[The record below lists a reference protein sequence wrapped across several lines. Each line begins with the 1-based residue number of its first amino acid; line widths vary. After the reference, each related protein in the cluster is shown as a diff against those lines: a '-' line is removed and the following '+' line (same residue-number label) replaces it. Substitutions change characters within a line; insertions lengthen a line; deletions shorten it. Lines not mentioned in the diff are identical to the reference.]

1 MVRLMRRVACLLV
14 LLPSLI
20 VSLLSLAP
28 AASAAR
34 PIEDYAGY
42 QPQTRC
48 SPHAKPGT
56 VALGRW
62 LVKRYGGTYG
72 GVSRACSRTSTSEH
86 AEGRAFDW
94 TLDATTRGG
103 RRTAR
108 AFLRDAFATDDA
120 GNTDAR
126 ARRMGIMY
134 VIWDDEIYSAW
145 NGFEPERYRS
155 SSCRRVRTCS
165 PTLRHRDHVH
175 VSLSRAGGRGRTS
188 WYDGRL

>member
-1 MVRLMRRVACLLV
+1 MVRLMRRVACLLLLIASV
-14 LLPSLI
+14 LA
-20 VSLLSLAP
+20 VAP
-28 AASAAR
+28 AVSAAR
-34 PIEDYAGY
+34 PIEDYARY

-48 SPHAKPGT
+48 SPQAKPGT

-62 LVKRYGGTYG
+62 LVQRYGGAYG

-94 TLDATTRGG
+94 TLDATTRAG

-108 AFLRDAFATDDA
+108 AFLRDAFATDRA
-120 GNTDAR
+120 GNPDAR

-155 SSCRRVRTCS
+155 SSCRRMRACS

-188 WYDGRL
+188 WFEGRL